1 LTGYT
6 LRRIIWDVFEIET
19 TAEFDQWLDSLTTKQ
34 RAAIVARL
42 DVLRREGPA
51 LKRPIVGEISGS
63 AYDPQMKELRV
74 GSDGALRV
82 LFIFDPRRVAV
93 LLVGGD
99 KTGQWK
105 KWYRRAIRDADRLYA
120 EHLKRI

>member
-1 LTGYT
+1 MAYNRG
-6 LRRIIWDVFEIET
+6 VFAIET
-19 TAEFDQWLDSLTTKQ
+19 TREFDEWFDGLSAKQ

-42 DVLRREGPA
+42 DVLRTEGPA
-51 LKRPIVGEISGS
+51 LKRPIVGEVVGS

-120 EHLKRI
+120 AHLKRI